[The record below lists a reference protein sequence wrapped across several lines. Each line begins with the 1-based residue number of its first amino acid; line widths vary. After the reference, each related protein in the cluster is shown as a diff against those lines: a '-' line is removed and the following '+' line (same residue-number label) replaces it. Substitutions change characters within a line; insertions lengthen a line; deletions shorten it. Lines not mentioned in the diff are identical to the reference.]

1 MREQTLSGDTVDLL
15 KDCDSGCRMAT
26 ESMEQMLQYVTNPDL
41 NHIIMKYNEDH
52 IQIGDEIHRY
62 LNSGGERSEEPGR
75 MALAFAKVQSGMRM
89 TFNGDSHQ
97 AAAILTDGC
106 NMGIKSLNESKN
118 KYGAADDKS
127 VGMCDKLIRLEKNMC
142 NDLQAF
148 L

>member
-1 MREQTLSGDTVDLL
+1 MREHTLNGDTVDLL
-15 KDCDSGCRMAT
+15 KDCDSGCKMAT
-26 ESMEQMLQYVTNPDL
+26 DSMEQMLQYVSNPDL
-41 NHIIMKYNEDH
+41 NRIIMKYNEDH
-52 IQIGDEIHRY
+52 IEIGNEIHRY
-62 LNSGGERSEEPGR
+62 LNSGGEQAQDPSM
-75 MALAFAKVQSGMRM
+75 MARTFAKVQSGVRM
-89 TFNGDSHQ
+89 TFSGDSHQ

-127 VGMCDKLIRLEKNMC
+127 VGMCERLIRLEKDMC

>member
-75 MALAFAKVQSGMRM
+75 MALAFAKVQSGMKM

-106 NMGIKSLNESKN
+106 NMGIQSLCGYLNQYQE
-118 KYGAADDKS
+118 ADKE
-127 VGMCDKLIRLEKNMC
+127 CRKLTQ
-142 NDLQAF
+142 DLVDIEFAF
-148 L
+148 MKDLVSYL